1 MINSFINNYFGFNKQ
16 QRSGLLVLMFI
27 SLFLLI
33 VRIVYPYFL
42 PPGPVQVKNLPLVF
56 DSSFARPSPA
66 EGKMNGSGELF
77 RFDPNAVTYDELLRL
92 GLNKKTAGTF
102 IKLRN
107 KGFVFKI
114 KTDLKK
120 VYGINEIL
128 YSNLEPYIYFTETKE
143 NFNYKKLP
151 LQTKPARQSQRVE
164 LNTAD
169 SLTLLA
175 VNGIGPSYAKRI
187 LKYRS
192 LLGGYISVEQLK
204 EVYGLSPETYEKIKD
219 QFSVDAA
226 LIKKIDPN
234 RDDFKK
240 VNAHPYITYELTK
253 TIFDWRR
260 KTTINSRNFQEII
273 KNDTLYWKLKPY
285 LILD

>member
-1 MINSFINNYFGFNKQ
+1 
-16 QRSGLLVLMFI
+16 
-27 SLFLLI
+27 
-33 VRIVYPYFL
+33 
-42 PPGPVQVKNLPLVF
+42 
-56 DSSFARPSPA
+56 
-66 EGKMNGSGELF
+66 MNGSGELF